1 MAWSNLSAHS
11 LANASRP
18 RECWALAIPCT
29 SSFGL
34 HVLSHTSVH
43 IFTILC
49 HSCQEEKDWISR
61 CWWCVCFFRL
71 CPAAQS
77 PDRQCL
83 PGPTSHGHINI
94 RVLDD
99 VGSTSWETMQA
110 PPCLVLSVFARCRVP
125 TIIGAHKR
133 FEQTPVKR
141 QVLHVEQAVSPAWGA
156 YLRPSPT
163 QFCFCCCL
171 STNVQH

>member
-1 MAWSNLSAHS
+1 MLGVGDSM
-11 LANASRP
+11 
-18 RECWALAIPCT
+18 
-29 SSFGL
+29 
-34 HVLSHTSVH
+34 HVLIWLARVVITSVH

-83 PGPTSHGHINI
+83 LGPTSHGHINI

-125 TIIGAHKR
+125 TIIGVHKR